1 VILSVRY
8 SVHAE
13 QKMVERGIS
22 KGDVEQIIANPTR
35 GTYEPP
41 ERDRRE
47 HFGHAADGSAID
59 VLTNRVKTVVIT
71 VIQHKGGQV

>member
-1 VILSVRY
+1 VRY
-8 SVHAE
+8 SIHAE
-13 QKMVERGIS
+13 QQMVERSIP
-22 KGDVEQIIANPTR
+22 KVDVEQIIANPSR

-59 VLTNRVKTVVIT
+59 VFTNRAKTVVIT
-71 VIQHKGGQV
+71 VI